1 MVRWSEINLSTLE
14 ESAYDQSYFSVI
26 SNAQP
31 VKNVDEALQT
41 CLTRDA
47 RLEYGTLHEF
57 KLLANKLRIM
67 NDEKAGIPRTAYRGV
82 VEIRPH
88 GNFLLFLIPPFETL
102 ESTFQAPHHDS

>member
-31 VKNVDEALQT
+31 VKNIDEALQT
-41 CLTRDA
+41 CVTQDA
-47 RLEYGTLHEF
+47 RLEYGSLNEF
-57 KLLANKLRIM
+57 KSLASKLRIM

-88 GNFLLFLIPPFETL
+88 GNFVLFLIPPFATL
-102 ESTFQAPHHDS
+102 KSTFQAPHHES